1 MPYSLKALLQAVKT
15 SSNQF
20 DEASQ
25 AMLARNMQQL
35 KRMKLQN
42 AKNLA
47 FYHDLLLFIA
57 AYPSNSKILFL
68 AEKELE
74 RISKVFKNAS
84 KLSGRLPDNEGHPF
98 RETITRFSPDFLAWL
113 IQHDDLELAFDS
125 FYKPNID
132 LNQLLA
138 ITLPAVL
145 RGETTAGLDNTDLLS
160 SLGIREKQ
168 IPGFLLSQLES
179 LQDKPM
185 VRDFLFEQ
193 LDMYV
198 SLKPLN
204 RNFSR
209 AYNRVPVKEKYFHNE
224 LLKQFNMMELLNAG
238 LPEPSMAALHEKQ
251 ACLKVIRNS
260 MALGARETDPVT
272 YMDERSFRYY
282 QLERGISIAIYGMIP
297 SRQLPLESYIGF
309 SLFKNG
315 FPCSY
320 GGAWVFGNRARFGMN
335 IYEPFRGGESGYV
348 MCQLLRV
355 YRQLFSISCFEVE
368 PYQYGLDN
376 PDGIRSGAFWF
387 YYRYGFRPANPTL
400 RKLAEKEKQKINQ
413 GKHYRSP
420 EIVLLKFTGSNL
432 ELQLSGQKAVQVTDI
447 IGKMKALL
455 TGKNSTN
462 MSATVSDAALQFVK
476 QAGKNMPALP
486 EEMQVL
492 SEMAL
497 WAKALKITDR
507 KKIQLLYSCIHA
519 KTTDVYL
526 YQQLVRDFFELEEK
540 PVTN

>member
-1 MPYSLKALLQAVKT
+1 MPYSIKALLQAVKT
-15 SSNQF
+15 LSNQF

-35 KRMKLQN
+35 KRMKLHN

-74 RISKVFKNAS
+74 RISKVFKIAS

-272 YMDERSFRYY
+272 YMDERSFRYFE
-282 QLERGISIAIYGMIP
+282 LERGISIAIYGMIP
-297 SRQLPLESYIGF
+297 SRQLPLESYVGF

-348 MCQLLRV
+348 MCQLLRI

>member
-1 MPYSLKALLQAVKT
+1 MPYSIKALLQAVKT
-15 SSNQF
+15 LSNQF

-35 KRMKLQN
+35 KRMKLHN

-138 ITLPAVL
+138 ITLPAIL
-145 RGETTAGLDNTDLLS
+145 RGETTAGLGNTDLLS

-272 YMDERSFRYY
+272 YMDERSFRYFE
-282 QLERGISIAIYGMIP
+282 LERGISIAIYGMIP
-297 SRQLPLESYIGF
+297 SRQLPLESYVGF

>member
-1 MPYSLKALLQAVKT
+1 MLQSVKNV
-15 SSNQF
+15 SNQF
-20 DEASQ
+20 DEVSQ
-25 AMLARNMQQL
+25 AMLGRKLQQL
-35 KRMKLQN
+35 KGTHQLH

-57 AYPSNSKILFL
+57 AYPGNSKILYL

-74 RISKVFKNAS
+74 RVSRLFKNAS
-84 KLSGRLPDNEGHPF
+84 KISGRFPDNEGLPF
-98 RETITRFSPDFLAWL
+98 RETVTRFTPDFLAWL
-113 IQHDDLELAFDS
+113 LQHDDLELAFDS
-125 FYKPNID
+125 FFKPNID
-132 LNQLLA
+132 LNHMLA

-145 RGETTAGLDNTDLLS
+145 RGETTAGLGNTELLS

-168 IPGFLLSQLES
+168 IPAFLLSQLES

-185 VRDFLFEQ
+185 IRDFLFEQ

-209 AYNRVPVKEKYFHNE
+209 AYNRVPVKETYFHND

-282 QLERGISIAIYGMIP
+282 ELERGISIAIYGMVP
-297 SRQLPLESYIGF
+297 SRQLPLESYMGF

-355 YRQLFSISCFEVE
+355 YRQLFSITCFEVE

-387 YYRYGFRPANPTL
+387 YYRYGFRPADPAL
-400 RKLAEKEKQKINQ
+400 KKLAEKEKQKINK
-413 GKHYRSP
+413 GKNYRSP
-420 EIVLLKFTGSNL
+420 ENILLKFTGSNL
-432 ELQLSGQKAVQVTDI
+432 ELQLAGKKAVQVTDI
-447 IGKMKALL
+447 IGKIKALL
-455 TGKNSTN
+455 TAKNSSTIPV
-462 MSATVSDAALQFVK
+462 TVTEAVK
-476 QAGKNMPALP
+476 QFMKQVDKAEPQVA
-486 EEMQVL
+486 EEQQVL

-497 WAKALKITDR
+497 WAKGMKITDR
-507 KKIQLLYSCIHA
+507 NKLQLLYTCIHA
-519 KTTDVYL
+519 KITDVYL
-526 YQQLVRDFFELEEK
+526 YQQLVRDFFK
-540 PVTN
+540 

>member
-15 SSNQF
+15 LSNQF

-35 KRMKLQN
+35 KRMKLHN

-74 RISKVFKNAS
+74 RISKVFKIAS

-145 RGETTAGLDNTDLLS
+145 RGETTAGLGNTDLLS

-260 MALGARETDPVT
+260 MALGTRETDPVT
-272 YMDERSFRYY
+272 YMDERSFRYFE
-282 QLERGISIAIYGMIP
+282 LERGISIAIYGMVP
-297 SRQLPLESYIGF
+297 GRQLPLESYVGF

-355 YRQLFSISCFEVE
+355 YRQLFSITCFEVE

-387 YYRYGFRPANPTL
+387 YYRYGFRPANPAL

-420 EIVLLKFTGSNL
+420 EIVLLKFTASNL

-462 MSATVSDAALQFVK
+462 MSATVSDAALQFMK

-492 SEMAL
+492 SEMAF

-507 KKIQLLYSCIHA
+507 EKIMQLYSCIHA

-526 YQQLVRDFFELEEK
+526 YQQLVRDFFK
-540 PVTN
+540 